1 MKLSTLL
8 ADISCD
14 LVSGSKETEITSVA
28 YDSRKVQSGSLFVC
42 VKGFQVDGHAYIP
55 KALEAGAAAI
65 LVEDV
70 PKYPIDAVV
79 VKVEN
84 ARKALAYVS
93 ATWFGHPAKKMTMI
107 GLTGTKGKTT
117 TTHMIKKILEA
128 SGSKVGMI
136 GTIGAFIGDEKIPVK
151 NTTPESYELHSLF
164 DRMLQSG
171 CQYVVMEVSS
181 QALKLDRTAGTE
193 FDYGAFLNLSPDH
206 IGPDEHA
213 DFEEYKACKTL
224 MFSQTKTCI
233 ANLDGDYWE
242 EVTAP
247 AKRVVTVSRTQD
259 ADYMGSNVDNVW
271 EPSFLGVR
279 FELSGKMKGKI
290 EMNMPGEFNV
300 ENALVAIAVTREAG
314 VSSQAIQE
322 GLRTVH
328 VKGRTQLLTEAAHIS
343 TFIID
348 YAHNA
353 ISMENLLKMLKSYKP
368 DRLVCLFGGGGN
380 RTVQRRYDMGRI
392 SGKYADL
399 TIITM
404 DNPRD
409 EDLNEINKTIIEGL
423 EVHCG
428 AYKVIPDRKDAIHYL
443 MDTCGSGDIAVM
455 IGKGHEEYQEIH
467 GVKYP
472 FSEKRIV
479 AEYAASIKGKNREK
493 DGEIH

>member
-8 ADISCD
+8 LEISCI
-14 LVSGSKETEITSVA
+14 LISGDQETEITSLV
-28 YDSRKVQSGSLFVC
+28 YDSRKARPGSLFVC

-55 KALEAGAAAI
+55 KALKAGAAAI

-70 PKYPIDAVV
+70 PEAPVDAAVI
-79 VKVEN
+79 KVEN
-84 ARKALAYVS
+84 ARKALAYLS
-93 ATWFGHPAKKMTMI
+93 AAWFDHPARKMTMI

-117 TTHMIKKILEA
+117 TAHMIKKILEA

-136 GTIGAFIGDEKIPVK
+136 GTIGAFIGTEKVPVK

-164 DRMLQSG
+164 DQMHGSG

-181 QALKLDRTAGTE
+181 QALKLDRTAGIT

-224 MFSQTKTCI
+224 MFSQVKKTI
-233 ANLDGDYWE
+233 VNLDGAYWE

-247 AKRVVTVSRTQD
+247 ARKVVTVSRGQN
-259 ADYMGSNVDNVW
+259 ADYMGRNAENKW
-271 EPSFLGVR
+271 EPSFLGVS
-279 FELSGKMKGKI
+279 FDLSGKVEGKI

-300 ENALVAIAVTREAG
+300 ENALVAIAVASEAG
-314 VSSQAIQE
+314 IPYAAICE
-322 GLRTVH
+322 GLKSVS
-328 VKGRTQLLTEAAHIS
+328 VKGRTQLLTDAAHIS

-353 ISMENLLKMLKSYKP
+353 ISAENLLKMLKSYEP
-368 DRLVCLFGGGGN
+368 DRLLCLFGGGGN
-380 RTVQRRYDMGRI
+380 RAVQRRYDMGRI

-399 TIITM
+399 TVITM

-409 EDLNEINKTIIEGL
+409 EDMDGINKTIIQGL
-423 EVHCG
+423 EAHHG
-428 AYKVIPDRKDAIHYL
+428 AYIVISDRKEAIHYL
-443 MDTCGSGDIAVM
+443 LETCGPGDIAVM

-467 GVKYP
+467 GVKHP
-472 FSEKRIV
+472 FSEAAIV
-479 AEYAASIKGKNREK
+479 SEYAATIKRREQK
-493 DGEIH
+493 K